1 MNGGETAQRVGE
13 VRAAS
18 LAQRRRVAEMRARQ
32 HVGAA
37 GWAQSSALDAIVR
50 AGREGLAATDALR
63 QVMHLT
69 TEQLRALPLGDTAGE
84 QLSQARALQQLL
96 ESGEAQL
103 TAAQALDALVCEAL
117 GDVADTPVEE
127 VNVRRLKDIHA
138 RVRQQVAALDT
149 LVHAAQVQ
157 AQTLEQ
163 VSELSRVSAE
173 FHDKVAGLGQL
184 SAHEEAEA
192 LGEAGEQ
199 VVARLGQLDDAPPAQ
214 VAALTRIGEAVAA
227 GLGDSGA
234 PPAQQAQA
242 LDELAQLMGEKAEE
256 VRQG

>member
-1 MNGGETAQRVGE
+1 MNGSETAEQVGK

-18 LAQRRRVAEMRARQ
+18 LAQRRRVSEMRARQ

-69 TEQLRALPLGDTAGE
+69 TEQLRALPLSDAAGE
-84 QLSQARALQQLL
+84 QATQARALQGLL
-96 ESGEAQL
+96 ESSEAQL

-117 GDVADTPVEE
+117 TDVADTPLEE
-127 VNVRRLKDIHA
+127 MNVQRLKDIHA
-138 RVRQQVAALDT
+138 RVREQVAALDT

-163 VSELSRVSAE
+163 VSQLSRVSTE
-173 FHDKVAGLGQL
+173 FHEKVAGLGQL
-184 SAHEEAEA
+184 SAQEEAQA
-192 LGEAGEQ
+192 LGETGQQ
-199 VVARLGQLDDAPPAQ
+199 VVSRLSELDDAPPAQ
-214 VAALTRIGEAVAA
+214 MAALTRIGEAVAD
-227 GLGDSGA
+227 GLTDTAA
-234 PPAQQAQA
+234 PPAEQAQA
-242 LDELAQLMGEKAEE
+242 LQDLAELMDEKARE
-256 VRQG
+256 VRQS